1 MPDETSSTFLPL
13 LHHRA
18 LSPPGD
24 KRQNKVWDPAS
35 LGSAGS
41 GWCPISGSLH
51 HTKKSH
57 SYTISIQT
65 IIIQTISKPSNLVSN
80 NLRASTAAPAFPLVN
95 QWSKNTHR
103 QGEADKICK
112 DARIQASKKTQRL
125 KLEAERYKL
134 RACWHPDTRSSSERD
149 TRGQKALSGKT
160 STWKFINV
168 W

>member
-35 LGSAGS
+35 LRSAGS

-51 HTKKSH
+51 RTKQSH

-80 NLRASTAAPAFPLVN
+80 NLTASIAAPASPLVK

-103 QGEADKICK
+103 ERLTKV
-112 DARIQASKKTQRL
+112 ARIQASKKTQRL